1 VEALQQ
7 GACYKFLLLLKL
19 RLRSYLSKKVL
30 CFLIITS
37 ALVVSIMQL
46 YLPLAHYQPPS
57 KWSYLVENRYDFVS
71 DSKVLDLLEYLS
83 ENERLQEK
91 YLFRQD
97 YKDRRITPARY
108 LRHLRSHINKTG
120 GFVSESLQYGF
131 SWQDWVNF
139 DERLLPNMHYLLTHN
154 GLPISG
160 CSQFETEIGF
170 PPDNHFKRDS
180 LPNCTDLMPTEI
192 SRLANPNYPHF
203 RATAPLDNF
212 QLPIEARI
220 VHGATF
226 LYHHQPPPQRLIF
239 VDGLSKT
246 DFIVPVVHKGQVF
259 PTDNEDL
266 NDLEPVAELYS
277 NITKAFDSLSH
288 LNDSNVDVLS
298 KDLLLSYINNLI
310 GILDNLVMELNLET
324 INGSLI
330 PQLVGSNV
338 LNGLFSLFNFE
349 TTSKFNISLSL
360 SVLQFVYD
368 LSSISENFLKD
379 VLLNNTEFK
388 DVFEKLLSNS
398 GTIFGKTPLGRIY
411 LVGIKL
417 QILEIQDDLTSNL
430 DSTLGEIFNILTE
443 IDFNSEK
450 DDEFQIVDISLDLL
464 TTIIEIKG
472 SLLLEDSSNKD
483 KVFISQCTDNIL
495 PFLGKLFE
503 VNFKNN
509 KKLICLNNL
518 IIYLKSNNCVNEKL
532 LSDLENLNSNKIAND
547 FTTLLQSSDKSDL
560 DLELLV
566 DFLNFKLNLLEIDPS
581 KFASE
586 ETQVNAL
593 IELGMKMSSID
604 VAIDSELQLQFITSL
619 LIYLSLLAKCIENIE
634 TTKAI
639 VNFIIRYN
647 ITIPFSFYNT
657 QLKSGL
663 NISKFHHKY
672 HYFVEETVTLA
683 INSIFEMFDD
693 DYPYNRPIYHGENL
707 NEILISVLGDYKKL
721 YKNIDKNLN
730 LRLKKQT
737 EETLNNLQRF
747 IEYKKT
753 E

>member
-1 VEALQQ
+1 
-7 GACYKFLLLLKL
+7 
-19 RLRSYLSKKVL
+19 
-30 CFLIITS
+30 
-37 ALVVSIMQL
+37 
-46 YLPLAHYQPPS
+46 
-57 KWSYLVENRYDFVS
+57 
-71 DSKVLDLLEYLS
+71 
-83 ENERLQEK
+83 
-91 YLFRQD
+91 
-97 YKDRRITPARY
+97 
-108 LRHLRSHINKTG
+108 
-120 GFVSESLQYGF
+120 
-131 SWQDWVNF
+131 
-139 DERLLPNMHYLLTHN
+139 
-154 GLPISG
+154 
-160 CSQFETEIGF
+160 
-170 PPDNHFKRDS
+170 
-180 LPNCTDLMPTEI
+180 MPTEI

>member
-1 VEALQQ
+1 MAKLKKRSKLSQQ
-7 GACYKFLLLLKL
+7 RHRANQLKNPNGANGKKNDSNKSIKVNSMLDKIKATSTCSVNEKLITINSILVQCNNDEMTRKMFLKNDLVKIVLNDLLKQE
-19 RLRSYLSKKVL
+19 SQ
-30 CFLIITS
+30 FDEI
-37 ALVVSIMQL
+37 VVS
-46 YLPLAHYQPPS
+46 S
-57 KWSYLVENRYDFVS
+57 
-71 DSKVLDLLEYLS
+71 LDLLKHLIVEENYDLSIYLW
-83 ENERLQEK
+83 R
-91 YLFRQD
+91 
-97 YKDRRITPARY
+97 
-108 LRHLRSHINKTG
+108 
-120 GFVSESLQYGF
+120 
-131 SWQDWVNF
+131 
-139 DERLLPNMHYLLTHN
+139 N
-154 GLPISG
+154 GIWD
-160 CSQFETEIGF
+160 I
-170 PPDNHFKRDS
+170 
-180 LPNCTDLMPTEI
+180 I
-192 SRLANPNYPHF
+192 
-203 RATAPLDNF
+203 
-212 QLPIEARI
+212 
-220 VHGATF
+220 
-226 LYHHQPPPQRLIF
+226 
-239 VDGLSKT
+239 
-246 DFIVPVVHKGQVF
+246 
-259 PTDNEDL
+259 
-266 NDLEPVAELYS
+266 YS